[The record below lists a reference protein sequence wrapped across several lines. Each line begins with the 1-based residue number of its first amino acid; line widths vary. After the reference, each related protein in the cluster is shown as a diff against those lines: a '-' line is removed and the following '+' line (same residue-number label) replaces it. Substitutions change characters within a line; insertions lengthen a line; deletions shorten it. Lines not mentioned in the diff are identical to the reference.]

1 MNKFK
6 VTDDFNNSLQVY
18 VFDDVI
24 KCKGIVQ
31 LVHGIN
37 EHGMRYEEFALYLN
51 SQGYI
56 VYIHDH
62 VSQGLSRTYADKD
75 VVYFGKN
82 GRDVLVNGLN
92 IVRSLIKKDN
102 PGMKI
107 FVFGHSLGSM
117 VIRKYLLDFDN
128 EYEKIVL
135 NGGGFTEA
143 KGLGFIILVG
153 NVLKLFKKR
162 KPSNFFD
169 NIFRQ
174 TQLKLNKKVE
184 IDHFIEWLTRDKEK
198 TKINLTDSYLYIRLS
213 VSVFVDMLKM
223 IKEINNIKKIKLKRV
238 NTKILVMSGTHDA
251 ATNFGE
257 DTKRLNDVFN
267 DVGYD
272 STLILYQEGRHDTLQ
287 EINRK
292 EVFKDITTFF
302 EDVELV

>member
-1 MNKFK
+1 MNRFK

-18 VFDDVI
+18 VFDDVM

-62 VSQGLSRTYADKD
+62 VSQGLSRTYEDKD

-92 IVRSLIKKDN
+92 TVRSRIKKDN

-107 FVFGHSLGSM
+107 YVFGHSLGSM
-117 VIRKYLLDFDN
+117 IIRKYLLDFDN

-135 NGGGFTEA
+135 NGGGFTKT
-143 KGLGFIILVG
+143 KGLGLVIFVG
-153 NVLKLFKKR
+153 NILKLFKKR

-174 TQLKLNKKVE
+174 TQLKLNEKVE

-198 TKINLTDSYLYIRLS
+198 TKINLADSYLYIRLS
-213 VSVFVDMLKM
+213 VSVFVEMLKAV
-223 IKEINNIKKIKLKRV
+223 KEINNIEKIKLKRV
-238 NTKILVMSGTHDA
+238 DAKILVMSGTHDA

-267 DVGYD
+267 IAGYD
-272 STLILYQEGRHDTLQ
+272 SRLILYPKGRHDTLQ
-287 EINRK
+287 EINRE
-292 EVFKDITTFF
+292 EVFKDITVFF
-302 EDVELV
+302 EM